1 MGGREATSRLDEI
14 TKYFLYVNLKKQI
27 EIDYLTTVMP
37 LMATLEPKEKQ
48 KIFETITGLY
58 FGEDNKKEKLEEQ
71 KSLLRALEKEVKN
84 IRTLGAVELQGEAA
98 KLKIL
103 EIENLEK

>member
-1 MGGREATSRLDEI
+1 MGGREAASKLDEI
-14 TKYFLYVNLKKQI
+14 AKYFLYTNIKKQL

-71 KSLLRALEKEVKN
+71 KELLHALQNQLKN
-84 IRTLGAVELQGEAA
+84 VRTLGAEELQGEAA
-98 KLKIL
+98 KIKVL